1 MALRLADS
9 TEATVAKVTDAGRR
23 ELRELI
29 ADLEIMA
36 KTINVRFVP
45 DRNKMR
51 EWLAGRRALEQ
62 EGRES

>member
-1 MALRLADS
+1 M
-9 TEATVAKVTDAGRR
+9 AKVTEAGRR

-51 EWLAGRRALEQ
+51 EWLAGRRALQ
-62 EGRES
+62 SGGDDAS